1 MTEWVMEH
9 PWMTF
14 FIAMTI
20 LVLIS
25 NTVANICK
33 VIQTKITIREA
44 IDKQERLEDK
54 VPITI
59 NMNTKTKEG
68 EHS

>member
-1 MTEWVMEH
+1 MTEWIMEH

-20 LVLIS
+20 LMLIS
-25 NTVANICK
+25 NVVSNICK
-33 VIQTKITIREA
+33 VIQAKIIIREA
-44 IDKQERLEDK
+44 IDKQEGAEDK

-59 NMNTKTKEG
+59 NISTRTKEG
-68 EHS
+68 GRR